1 MIEAQ
6 RVVKYVYD
14 TLVADNGAGGVHTLL
29 SGRIYR
35 DQVPRTVQT
44 WPALVVSLVSAV
56 NTNTTGGRRVFLTV
70 AVDIHFIDQGG
81 DFTAINAAADRADTV
96 LQNTSGAANSVSV
109 VELVQDDV
117 RAYLEN
123 DEGQTWAHLVATY
136 STPAYAT

>member
-6 RVVKYVYD
+6 RVVKWVYD
-14 TLVADNGAGGVHTLL
+14 TLAADTGAGGVHTLL

-44 WPALVVSLVSAV
+44 WPALVASLVSAV
-56 NTNTTGGRRVFLTV
+56 STNTTGGRRVFETV
-70 AVDIHFIDQGG
+70 AVDIHFITQGG

-96 LQNTSGAANSVSV
+96 LQNAGGAANSVTT
-109 VELVQDDV
+109 VELVRTDV

-123 DEGQTWAHLVATY
+123 DEGQTWAHLVASY
-136 STPAYAT
+136 STPAYAS

>member
-44 WPALVVSLVSAV
+44 WPALVVSLVASV
-56 NTNTTGGRRVFLTV
+56 PTNTTGGRRVFQDV
-70 AVDIHFIDQGG
+70 IVDVHFIAQGG
-81 DFTAINAAADRADTV
+81 DYTALNTAADRADTV
-96 LQNTSGAANSVSV
+96 LQNKTGSANSVTV

-117 RAYLEN
+117 RAFIEN
-123 DEGQTWAHLVATY
+123 DEGQPWAHLVATY
-136 STPAYAT
+136 RTAAYAG